1 MYKTMDKDLKK
12 LKPELLWTRFSEI
25 CAVPRPSH
33 HEEKIREYIID
44 FAKRHNLDYT
54 VDAGPNIIIRKPAT
68 WDGEPQDGR
77 PAGSP

>member
-1 MYKTMDKDLKK
+1 MHKTMDKDLKK

-54 VDAGPNIIIRKPAT
+54 VD
-68 WDGEPQDGR
+68 GEPQDGR

>member
-1 MYKTMDKDLKK
+1 MHKTMDKDLKK

-54 VDAGPNIIIRKPAT
+54 VDASG
-68 WDGEPQDGR
+68 DGEPQDGR